1 MFGKKN
7 SPVTAAP
14 LVTVQDGVIAEAW
27 NLTPAQWAALT
38 NSERADLRNRV
49 IYAPNLHTVSA

>member
-7 SPVTAAP
+7 SPAEAP

-27 NLTPAQWAALT
+27 NLTPDEWAALT
-38 NSERADLRNRV
+38 DAKRADLRNRV